1 MSKIAE
7 CDECGA
13 KWDARI
19 FEGDDALAECPK
31 CVEHAYF
38 QLKMSVP
45 VLERKQRIEV
55 HAGRI
60 LSQTA
65 YVGNIEHPDYVAYAD
80 AKVKMS
86 IAWATLLVDEI
97 DKLEE

>member
-19 FEGDDALAECPK
+19 FEGENALAECPK
-31 CVEHAYF
+31 CVEHAYLE
-38 QLKMSVP
+38 LKMNAP
-45 VLERKQRIEV
+45 VVERKQRIEE
-55 HAGRI
+55 HASRI
-60 LSQTA
+60 LAAWHS
-65 YVGNIEHPDYVAYAD
+65 NIKPSDKLLRYDTKESVEAS
-80 AKVKMS
+80 VR
-86 IAWATLLVDEI
+86 WATLLVDEI